1 MDDLE
6 KMNTKKKKFTEYQQ
20 DYNLYSKSIV
30 HILCTNISLFL
41 CMLLPFLLIGFIW
54 TDFGT
59 PKIDFKLISDGIVT
73 VALFVIGETMMM
85 RVGAS
90 GGKLDT
96 EYVKTK
102 GELDSL
108 LTSVY
113 DIGTMLLPVFCEW
126 QIDCEM
132 KQAVATRL
140 RYLRFTKEDWEKV
153 KNTPYK
159 MLVRKYG
166 VKKAKRSVELNK
178 LEPVELNEAI
188 LLFNN
193 GNAFARGG
201 VPESGEEYIDKKTHS
216 PQMIMSAI
224 FAGLLTVSVAITL
237 TSDISFSRVMY
248 TAFKVVILLYRMAE
262 GYSIGAKAYNTVE
275 VKQFC
280 ARSNYLRQYIKFING
295 KLYLKIGDKYGDI
308 SCFIPDEPIAEG
320 PKEEPLTENTPT
332 DTPTVEVTPTCTN
345 LHELTPTNE

>member
-1 MDDLE
+1 MSDLE
-6 KMNTKKKKFTEYQQ
+6 KLPTKKKKFTEYQQ
-20 DYNLYSKSIV
+20 DYNLSSKNFV
-30 HILCTNISLFL
+30 HIIGTNISLFV

-54 TDFGT
+54 TDFGA
-59 PKIDFKLISDGIVT
+59 PKFDFKLLSDGIVT

-96 EYVKTK
+96 EYNKAK

-108 LTSVY
+108 LTSVH

-126 QIDCEM
+126 QIDVEM
-132 KQAVATRL
+132 KQATTTRL
-140 RYLRFTKEDWEKV
+140 RYLRFSKEDWENV
-153 KNTPYK
+153 KNLPYK
-159 MLVRKYG
+159 QLRKKYG
-166 VKKAKRSVELNK
+166 VRKAKRIIELNK
-178 LEPVELNEAI
+178 LEPVELNEAV
-188 LLFNN
+188 LLFNS

-201 VPESGEEYIDKKTHS
+201 VPESGEEYIYKKTHS
-216 PQMIMSAI
+216 PQMILSAI

-248 TAFKVVILLYRMAE
+248 TAFKLIVLLYRMAE

-275 VKQFC
+275 VKQIC
-280 ARSNYLRQYIKFING
+280 ARNNYLRQYKKFIND

-308 SCFIPDEPIAEG
+308 SCFIPDEPIVEE
-320 PKEEPLTENTPT
+320 PKEEPIEEAP
-332 DTPTVEVTPTCTN
+332 VEEVTEEP
-345 LHELTPTNE
+345 TPTNV

>member
-1 MDDLE
+1 MSDLE
-6 KMNTKKKKFTEYQQ
+6 KMSTKKKKFTEYQQ

-59 PKIDFKLISDGIVT
+59 PKVDLKLISDGIVT
-73 VALFVIGETMMM
+73 IALFVIGETMMM

-90 GGKLDT
+90 GGKLDS
-96 EYVKTK
+96 EYTK
-102 GELDSL
+102 AKGDLDSI
-108 LTSVY
+108 LTSVH

-132 KQAVATRL
+132 KQAITTRL

-153 KNTPYK
+153 KNVPYK
-159 MLVRKYG
+159 VLVRKYG
-166 VKKAKRSVELNK
+166 VKKAKRIVELNK

-216 PQMIMSAI
+216 PKMVMSAI

-275 VKQFC
+275 VKQLS

-295 KLYLKIGDKYGDI
+295 KMYLKIGDKYGDI
-308 SCFIPDEPIAEG
+308 SCFIPDEPEETHETEEAVETVA
-320 PKEEPLTENTPT
+320 EEPA
-332 DTPTVEVTPTCTN
+332 DTPTN
-345 LHELTPTNE
+345 D